1 MLVRIIEES
10 RFRVR
15 FRKLMKITSAEFV
28 KSAFER
34 RHWTADGL
42 PEIAFLGRS
51 NVGKSSLINS
61 LLQRKGLARTSN
73 TPGRTQS
80 INFFLINEEFYF
92 ADLPG
97 YGFAKVSKSM
107 RSDWGKMAEEYLSQR
122 QELALSIQLV
132 DSRHK
137 PTALD
142 VQLNEWLLYNAK
154 KHIVVVTKADKL
166 SRNDLQK
173 ALKIVRSELP
183 KSELFTYSAQTGKG
197 RDELWSEIQSA
208 VHEFRQPR

>member
-1 MLVRIIEES
+1 
-10 RFRVR
+10 
-15 FRKLMKITSAEFV
+15 MKITSAEFV

-34 RHWTADGL
+34 SHWVTDGR

-80 INFFLINEEFYF
+80 INFFLINDAFYF

-97 YGFAKVSKSM
+97 YGYARVSKTM
-107 RSDWGKMAEEYLSQR
+107 RKDWGKMAEEYLANR
-122 QELALSIQLV
+122 KELVLFIQLV

-137 PTALD
+137 PTELD
-142 VQLNEWLLYNAK
+142 LNLNEWLKIHGKNS
-154 KHIVVVTKADKL
+154 IVVATKSDKL
-166 SRNDLQK
+166 SSNTLVKSIRGIKD
-173 ALKIVRSELP
+173 ELP
-183 KSELFTYSAQTGKG
+183 ESNVIAYSAQTAKG
-197 RDELWSEIQSA
+197 RDKVWSEIEKSLA
-208 VHEFRQPR
+208 KF